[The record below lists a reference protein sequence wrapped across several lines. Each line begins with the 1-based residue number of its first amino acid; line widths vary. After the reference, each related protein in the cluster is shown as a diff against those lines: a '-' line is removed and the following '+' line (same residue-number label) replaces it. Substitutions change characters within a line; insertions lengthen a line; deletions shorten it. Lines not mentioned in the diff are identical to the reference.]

1 MAAVLAPMTD
11 KLAKQIGMDRV
22 AIRRLNGLRSDGYQG
37 GSQGPVTSS
46 FIAEALDQG
55 SRAFDWESRDRQSR
69 DLGGSKKRGIG
80 VGIGYHGAGG
90 RGYDGLLRITPD
102 GILQI
107 HSGVGNLGTYSYAS
121 NARTAAESNAN
132 ALGTNRNSSRSLR

>member
-1 MAAVLAPMTD
+1 
-11 KLAKQIGMDRV
+11 MDRA

-46 FIAEALDQG
+46 FIAEALTKAAVHRLG
-55 SRAFDWESRDRQSR
+55 IRD
-69 DLGGSKKRGIG
+69 DNLETLEEAKRGIG

-102 GILQI
+102 EFCK
-107 HSGVGNLGTYSYAS
+107 ST
-121 NARTAAESNAN
+121 
-132 ALGTNRNSSRSLR
+132 

>member
-1 MAAVLAPMTD
+1 MTD

-55 SRAFDWESRDRQSR
+55 SRAFDWESGTD
-69 DLGGSKKRGIG
+69 
-80 VGIGYHGAGG
+80 
-90 RGYDGLLRITPD
+90 
-102 GILQI
+102 
-107 HSGVGNLGTYSYAS
+107 NLETLEEAKNEALVLVSATTVR
-121 NARTAAESNAN
+121 AVEVTTAY
-132 ALGTNRNSSRSLR
+132 